1 MVTLYSMH
9 SQDSPFFVAEVSANH
24 NGDKNRALAIIEA
37 AADAGAD
44 AVKFQT
50 YKPETMTLDLD
61 EFTVSSDHELWGE
74 RKLFDLYAEAQTP
87 WEWHQE
93 LFSFAIKKGLIPFSS
108 PFDLSAV
115 EFLESLDCPIYKIAS
130 LESSDHRLI
139 KAVAETG
146 KPIIASTGA
155 TLLEEIEDLVN
166 LVHSTGNKNL
176 TLLVCTSS
184 YPADPAEANLNRIT
198 TLREKFGVAVGV
210 SDHTLGIG
218 VALGALALGATV
230 VEKHL
235 TLSRNDK
242 GADSAFS
249 LEPHEFA
256 MLVAEGKS
264 TVASLGVPD
273 WRISPSETE
282 SRRLRRS
289 LYIVQD
295 VRAGDLVSEENLR
308 AIRPGAGLSP
318 KHFDELIGRE
328 YKKDFKAGTPITWES
343 V

>member
-1 MVTLYSMH
+1 MTNLVAPL
-9 SQDSPFFVAEVSANH
+9 FVAEVSANH
-24 NGDKNRALAIIEA
+24 NGDKSRALAIIDA
-37 AADAGAD
+37 AAQAGAN

-50 YKPETMTLDLD
+50 YKPETMTLNL
-61 EFTVSSDHELWGE
+61 EKFAVSSDHELWGK

-87 WEWHQE
+87 WEWHEE
-93 LFSFAIKKGLIPFSS
+93 LFSAALNRGLIPFSS

-115 EFLESLDCPIYKIAS
+115 DFLESLSCPIYKIAS
-130 LESSDHRLI
+130 LESRDHRLI
-139 KAVAETG
+139 RAVAETG

-155 TLLEEIEDLVN
+155 TLLEEVEELVE
-166 LVHSTGNKNL
+166 LVFETGNRNL

-184 YPADPAEANLNRIT
+184 YPAEPADANLKRIT
-198 TLREKFGVAVGV
+198 MLRDKFGVDVGV

-235 TLSRNDK
+235 TLSRLDQ

-256 MLVAEGKS
+256 MLVEEGKS
-264 TVASLGVPD
+264 VVASLGTPE
-273 WRISPSETE
+273 WKITSSETE

-289 LYIVQD
+289 LYVVEN
-295 VRAGDLVSEENLR
+295 VRAGDLVTHENLR
-308 AIRPGAGLSP
+308 AIRPGEGLSP
-318 KHFDELIGRE
+318 KHLEELIG
-328 YKKDFKAGTPITWES
+328 KKFKYDFELGSPMSWEA
-343 V
+343 VE

>member
-1 MVTLYSMH
+1 MTH
-9 SQDSPFFVAEVSANH
+9 WNAPFFVAEVSANH
-24 NGDKNRALAIIEA
+24 NGDKNRALRIIEA
-37 AADAGAD
+37 AANAGAD

-50 YKPETMTLDLD
+50 YKPETMTLNLD
-61 EFTVSSDHELWGE
+61 EFAVSSDHELWGK

-93 LFSFAIKKGLIPFSS
+93 LFSFAIEKGLIPFSS

-166 LVHSTGNKNL
+166 LVYSTGNKNL

-184 YPADPAEANLNRIT
+184 YPADPAEANLKRIT
-198 TLREKFGVAVGV
+198 TLQEKFGVSVGV

-235 TLSRNDK
+235 TLSRNDL

-256 MLVAEGKS
+256 MLVEEGKS

-328 YKKDFKAGTPITWES
+328 YKKDFIAGTPITWES